1 MVRKAFSILI
11 IIISSLSCQ
20 KESITLSAS
29 ADDVFYLENAAAAM
43 RIEVRGNTQSK
54 AFVLIVH
61 GGPGATAFFYDKNYY
76 KNHIENKLAMVFW
89 DQRNAGASQG
99 NNNGNNLHLDQIVE
113 DLKKVIELLKYRY
126 GQDIRIYILGHS
138 WGGLV
143 TSAFLTKANYQQ
155 MIRGWICAD
164 GSHNYPLNDT
174 LTRDKLFSVG
184 RTEISLNKNAD
195 KWQDIIDYCTQH
207 PGPFTFDESMQLENY
222 ATIAETLMDSAKQ
235 VSIKDYI
242 DNYILQKQFPLT
254 SIAMNYLYST
264 EAVINDEISTANYS
278 PQMYK
283 VTVPVLL
290 LWGKYDFICP
300 EGLADDIYS
309 RIGSTIKKKVISP
322 ISGHDMMLVDK
333 KLFCDEVANFVE
345 QNP

>member
-1 MVRKAFSILI
+1 MRKALSILI
-11 IIISSLSCQ
+11 TILASLSCQ
-20 KESITLSAS
+20 KESITISS
-29 ADDVFYLENAAAAM
+29 YADDVFYLENAGAAM

-126 GQDIRIYILGHS
+126 RQDIRIYLLGHS

-143 TSAFLTKANYQQ
+143 TSAFLVKSNYQQ
-155 MIRGWICAD
+155 MVRGWICAD

-174 LTRDKLFSVG
+174 LTREKLLSVG
-184 RTEISLNKNAD
+184 HNEIALNKHVDN
-195 KWQDIIDYCTQH
+195 WQEIVDYCNQH
-207 PGPFTFDESMQLENY
+207 TGSFSFEESMDLEDY
-222 ATIAETLMDSAKQ
+222 AATAETLMDSAKQ
-235 VSIKDYI
+235 VSIS
-242 DNYILQKQFPLT
+242 NYIHNYLIQKQFPLT
-254 SIAMNYLYST
+254 SIAVNYLYS
-264 EAVINDEISTANYS
+264 INASINTEISKANFS
-278 PQMYK
+278 PLLYR

-309 RIGSTIKKKVISP
+309 RIGSVVKKKVVSP
-322 ISGHDMMLVDK
+322 VAGHSMMLVDQ